1 MVSLHFMEKKNNI
14 SIGKYNTLQVVR
26 EVDFGIYLD
35 GKNLGD
41 ILMPKKYI
49 PNNTS
54 IGDTI
59 NAFIYRDAEDRLIA
73 TTEKPY
79 ATVGEFAYLRVKA
92 VSQHGAFLDWG
103 LTKDLLVPYR
113 EQISRMQQDCSYII
127 YILLDNR
134 SGRIIATEKFN
145 NYLNNI
151 APRYEQ
157 GEAVNALIYKKT
169 PLGYSAIINNIHTG
183 IIYNSDIIHNI
194 SIGKHITAYVTK
206 IREDDKIDLSL
217 RPLGYSKVDTLR
229 DIIIRRI
236 REHGGSMSIG
246 DKTDPE
252 TIKVL
257 FGCSKKA
264 FKMTIGTLYKEGIIN
279 ISADG
284 LQIL

>member
-59 NAFIYRDAEDRLIA
+59 NAFIYRDSEDRLIA

-113 EQISRMQQDCSYII
+113 EQISRMQQDCSYIV

-157 GEAVNALIYKKT
+157 GEAVNALI
-169 PLGYSAIINNIHTG
+169 
-183 IIYNSDIIHNI
+183 
-194 SIGKHITAYVTK
+194 
-206 IREDDKIDLSL
+206 
-217 RPLGYSKVDTLR
+217 
-229 DIIIRRI
+229 
-236 REHGGSMSIG
+236 
-246 DKTDPE
+246 
-252 TIKVL
+252 
-257 FGCSKKA
+257 
-264 FKMTIGTLYKEGIIN
+264 
-279 ISADG
+279 
-284 LQIL
+284 